1 MRTLKGFWPVLAA
14 LLLMVSFAHADGH
27 VLEVGT
33 YVLPPLSV
41 LDESGRLGGES
52 LDLLSRALAEMGY
65 VPEYRILPMKRCL
78 EGMLHGELAM
88 MLPVVKTAERS
99 TYMLFSEPV
108 VRLESVFWKRDSAR
122 VRCWE
127 TPEDLVGHRIGIAL
141 GYVYG
146 PELQRLKREYKL
158 NLTELGGKNP
168 EKTLFLML
176 EAGRMD
182 LILCDRSIGEYIKAR
197 NRPLFDDIVPC
208 PRPVGQS
215 ISLNYPISKEYFDKH
230 KLDADAFLSRLN
242 ESLTAAAAV
251 DPAR

>member
-1 MRTLKGFWPVLAA
+1 MTA
-14 LLLMVSFAHADGH
+14 LCLTVSIARADGR
-27 VLEVGT
+27 VLKVGA
-33 YVLPPLSV
+33 YILPPLTS
-41 LDESGRLGGES
+41 LDDSGRLRGES
-52 LDLLSRALAEMGY
+52 VDQLAGALQDMGY
-65 VPEYRILPMKRCL
+65 VPEYRVLPMKRCL

-99 TYMLFSEPV
+99 AFMLFSKPV
-108 VRLESVFWKRDSAR
+108 ARMESVFWKRDSAP

-127 TPEDLVGHRIGIAL
+127 TPADLVGQRIGIAL

-146 PELQRLKREYKL
+146 PELQRLRREYRL
-158 NLTELGGKNP
+158 DLTEEGGKNP

-182 LILCDRSIGEYIKAR
+182 LILCDRSIGEYLKAQ

-215 ISLNYPISKEYFDKH
+215 ISLSYPVSKEYFDKH
-230 KLDADAFLSRLN
+230 KLDAEAFLTRLN
-242 ESLTAAAAV
+242 ESLAAHAAAGTV
-251 DPAR
+251 R